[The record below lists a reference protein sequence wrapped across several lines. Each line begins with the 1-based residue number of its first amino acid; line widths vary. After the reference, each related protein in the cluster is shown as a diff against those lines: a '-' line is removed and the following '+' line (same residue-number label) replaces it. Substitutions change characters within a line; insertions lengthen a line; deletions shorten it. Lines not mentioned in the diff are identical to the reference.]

1 MQKQTKYNIADTN
14 IANLG
19 SDLEKKVRE
28 AAAKNEPAWT
38 NAGKTLGLQIW
49 RIEKFNVKSWPT
61 HSYGSF
67 YTGDS
72 YIVLNTYKKEEKYL
86 YDVHFWLGNETTQD
100 EAGTAAYKTVELDDF
115 LGGAPVQHRE
125 VQGNESAL
133 FLSYFKAPIT
143 ILEGGIESGFRHV
156 KPEEYKPRLLHL
168 KGKKRVRVT
177 QVPLTRDSLNSGDV
191 FILDGG
197 ANIFQWNGS
206 GAGAMEKAK
215 AMQVS
220 EGLESDRKGKARVT
234 VLSEGEDD
242 KQFWELLGGKG
253 PVKSASEGG
262 DDNEAPHGER
272 KLFKLSDASGTLN
285 FEEVAKGDAVKRTL
299 LQSDDVFVLD
309 NGSEVFAWVGKGSS
323 AGEKRGALNFA
334 AEYVVKQNLPPFTTI
349 SRVLEGG
356 ENSTFK
362 NSFAK

>member
-1 MQKQTKYNIADTN
+1 MLKQTKYNLADTN

-38 NAGKTLGLQIW
+38 NAGKAVGLQIW
-49 RIEKFNVKSWPT
+49 RIEKFNVKSWPQ
-61 HSYGSF
+61 SDYGSF

-72 YIVLNTYKKEEKYL
+72 YILLNTYKKEEKIMW
-86 YDVHFWLGNETTQD
+86 DVHFWLGDQTTQD

-133 FLSYFKAPIT
+133 FLSYFKSPIK
-143 ILEGGIESGFRHV
+143 IMEGGIESGFRHV
-156 KPEEYKPRLLHL
+156 KPEEYRPRLLHL

-177 QVPLTRDSLNSGDV
+177 EVPLKRESLNSGDV

-197 ANIFQWNGS
+197 VNIYQWNGS
-206 GAGAMEKAK
+206 GAGVMEKSK
-215 AMQVS
+215 GMQVS

-234 VLSEGEDD
+234 VLSESDD
-242 KQFWELLGGKG
+242 EPGFWSLLGGKG
-253 PVKSASEGG
+253 PVKSAEEGG
-262 DDNEAPHGER
+262 SDNEAPHGEK
-272 KLFKLSDASGTLN
+272 KLFKLSDATGT
-285 FEEVAKGDAVKRTL
+285 FEFTEVATGANVKRTL

-309 NGSEVFAWVGKGSS
+309 NGDEVFAWVGKGAS
-323 AGEKRGALNFA
+323 AGEKRSALNFA
-334 AEYVVKQNLPPFTTI
+334 AQYVTKHNLPPATPI

-362 NSFAK
+362 NSFSK